1 MQRKLLD
8 FQTFRTIKLDL
19 VTLSVELKRQ
29 LHSIKFLFSITSSS
43 SPQTADQCTHE
54 KMESRGKIKSRDDQ
68 GQRLKSDDH
77 EKANLS
83 GDYGNVAILFLLYLL
98 QGIPLGIT
106 FSIPILL
113 QKLGVSYKEQA
124 AFSFAFY
131 PFTGENEVK

>member
-1 MQRKLLD
+1 
-8 FQTFRTIKLDL
+8 
-19 VTLSVELKRQ
+19 
-29 LHSIKFLFSITSSS
+29 
-43 SPQTADQCTHE
+43 
-54 KMESRGKIKSRDDQ
+54 MESRGKNKSRDDQ
-68 GQRLKSDDH
+68 GQRLENDDH

-106 FSIPILL
+106 YSIPILL

-131 PFTGENEVK
+131 PFTGEKDVKYVTNL